1 MVTASAPLNRIHARY
16 STDSV
21 LPRLFKRER
30 PGGRVLVL
38 EADRATPTEQPI
50 VLSEFGGIAFAR
62 DHESTWGYSR
72 VESAEA
78 FAGRYVRLMST
89 IHLLYEDRTP
99 KFPLDQIARATRGQP
114 IPAAGLEPQAHNVA
128 AMKASATDA
137 VAPGPAPVPVTIGER
152 PE

>member
-1 MVTASAPLNRIHARY
+1 
-16 STDSV
+16 
-21 LPRLFKRER
+21 
-30 PGGRVLVL
+30 LVL

-89 IHLLYEDRTP
+89 IHSLNILAGFCYTQFADTYQEANGLLYEDRTP
-99 KFPLDQIARATRGQP
+99 KFPVDQIARATRGQP
-114 IPAAGLEPQAHNVA
+114 IHAAGPEPQAHNIA